1 MLCAHC
7 VLCGAESLAGRLCAG
22 CAAALPRMPIKRC
35 DTCALPLPSGRTC
48 GPCLTHPPYYDR
60 ITAAMPY
67 AFPVDALVQSYKYA
81 GDLSLARVL
90 ADTLVRVVSTDVD
103 AVIAMPLAP
112 ARLRERAFNQAQE
125 LARRVSSSLTLPL
138 LTHACRKI
146 SDTAVQATLP
156 FSARARNVRGAFV
169 CDADLQGLR
178 VAIVDDVMTTGAT
191 LNELARVLKRAGSV
205 HVRGW
210 VVARTLR

>member
-1 MLCAHC
+1 M
-7 VLCGAESLAGRLCAG
+7 
-22 CAAALPRMPIKRC
+22 
-35 DTCALPLPSGRTC
+35 
-48 GPCLTHPPYYDR
+48 HPPYYDR

-67 AFPVDALVQSYKYA
+67 AFPVDALVQAYKYA

-146 SDTAVQATLP
+146 SDTAAQATLP
-156 FSARARNVRGAFV
+156 FRARARNVRGAFV

-191 LNELARVLKRAGSV
+191 LNELARVLKRAGAV